1 MTLARDTV
9 LRFVHSDDPVRQMRE
24 AAVGGGSDA
33 GLQGYVCL
41 QKGLA
46 FECLAKCSA
55 FVCVCVCVCVCD
67 RLQLCSQFVLHF
79 CSVCTCLLFESGN
92 LTTTRIAFPSFA
104 PAPIIKGGSR
114 R

>member
-55 FVCVCVCVCVCD
+55 FVCVCVCVCVIVCSCAVS
-67 RLQLCSQFVLHF
+67 LCCTFVVF
-79 CSVCTCLLFESGN
+79 VRACCLNRG
-92 LTTTRIAFPSFA
+92 I
-104 PAPIIKGGSR
+104 
-114 R
+114 

>member
-41 QKGLA
+41 QKGRA

-55 FVCVCVCVCVCD
+55 FVCV

-79 CSVCTCLLFESGN
+79 CSGCTCLLFESGN
-92 LTTTRIAFPSFA
+92 LTTTRIAFPSFT
-104 PAPIIKGGSR
+104 PALIIKGGSR

>member
-55 FVCVCVCVCVCD
+55 FVCVCVCVWVCSFAVV
-67 RLQLCSQFVLHF
+67 Q
-79 CSVCTCLLFESGN
+79 SVCVALL
-92 LTTTRIAFPSFA
+92 
-104 PAPIIKGGSR
+104 
-114 R
+114 